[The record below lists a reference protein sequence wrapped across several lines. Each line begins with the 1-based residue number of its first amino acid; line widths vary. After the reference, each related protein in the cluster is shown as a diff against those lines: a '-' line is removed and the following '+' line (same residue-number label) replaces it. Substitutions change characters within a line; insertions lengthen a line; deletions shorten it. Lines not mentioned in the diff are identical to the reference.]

1 MRACYDGRMDGRAL
15 RDWRERHGYGL
26 RPLAARLGV
35 SLSTIQRWE
44 AGETI
49 QRPEMLRLA
58 LRGIEA
64 EMRAEADATL
74 A

>member
-1 MRACYDGRMDGRAL
+1 MTGDELRA
-15 RDWRERHGYGL
+15 WRKQHRLGL
-26 RPLAARLGV
+26 RTLAARLGV

-44 AGETI
+44 AGEVI

-64 EMRAEADATL
+64 EAERDGDPRPA
-74 A
+74 